1 MGKRSE
7 KWRFR
12 EKAMAA
18 AALLII
24 FGTVVFSMPTER
36 LAWQGP
42 LVMGALALPK
52 PNPAKYL
59 RTEPRPETDSMFS
72 FLGFLSVAGIL
83 GLAGRRLLAKS
94 APMKTPEKIV
104 LPLIFP

>member
-1 MGKRSE
+1 MENRSD
-7 KWRFR
+7 RRRLR
-12 EKAMAA
+12 EKAIAA
-18 AALLII
+18 VALLII

-59 RTEPRPETDSMFS
+59 HVESRPETDPLFS

-83 GLAGRRLLAKS
+83 GLAGKRLLAKS
-94 APMKTPEKIV
+94 APAKIPEKV
-104 LPLIFP
+104 VTPLVFP

>member
-1 MGKRSE
+1 MEKRSE
-7 KWRFR
+7 KRRLR
-12 EKAMAA
+12 EKAIAA

-42 LVMGALALPK
+42 LVMGTLSLPK

-59 RTEPRPETDSMFS
+59 RIEPRPDTDPLFS
-72 FLGFLSVAGIL
+72 FLGFLSVAGVL
-83 GLAGRRLLAKS
+83 GIAGRRLLAKS
-94 APMKTPEKIV
+94 APEKIPEKIA